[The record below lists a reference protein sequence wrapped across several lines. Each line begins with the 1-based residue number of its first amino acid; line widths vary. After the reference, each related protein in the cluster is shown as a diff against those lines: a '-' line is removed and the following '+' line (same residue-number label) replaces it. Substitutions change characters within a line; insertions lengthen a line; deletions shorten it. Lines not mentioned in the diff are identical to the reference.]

1 MSESYPINR
10 QSEDALLELVD
21 RADAE
26 IEKWQNIK
34 RIALGN
40 LAYFGTVE

>member
-1 MSESYPINR
+1 MSEHYPIDR
-10 QSEDALLELVD
+10 ASEDSLIELVD

-26 IEKWQNIK
+26 IEKWQRIK

-40 LAYFGTVE
+40 LAYFGAVE